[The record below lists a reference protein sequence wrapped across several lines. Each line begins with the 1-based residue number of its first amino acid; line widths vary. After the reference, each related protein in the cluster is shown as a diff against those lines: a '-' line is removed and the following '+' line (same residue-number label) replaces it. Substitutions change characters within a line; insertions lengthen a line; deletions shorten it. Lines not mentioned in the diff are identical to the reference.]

1 MKMNTKKS
9 VKCKMKSEFYS
20 SGCLKNGHDEKLSV
34 VILTKNSQK
43 YLEKVLKS
51 VEFADEVIIY
61 DNESTDNTSEIAK
74 KFKNTK
80 IFIDNKWEGFG
91 VQKQKA
97 VNKAKNRWVFV
108 LDSDEVFTENLKN
121 EVLEVIKNPKYN
133 AYKVARLNNFFGK
146 WIRHCGLF
154 PDYSIR
160 LFNKEKCKF
169 NERKVHESVECER
182 VGELKNYFLHY
193 AYESVEEFIEKQNRY
208 SSLGAKPNKLKA
220 IFSPYWTFFKIYFLK
235 LGFIDGWSGF
245 VIAKLYS
252 EYTFWKYVKK
262 MDN

>member
-1 MKMNTKKS
+1 MKMNTKKNA
-9 VKCKMKSEFYS
+9 KCKMESGQWKMSENKQSELHS

-51 VEFADEVIIY
+51 VEFADEIIIY
-61 DNESTDNTSEIAK
+61 DSGSSDKTLEIAK

-80 IFIDNKWEGFG
+80 IFVDENWEGFG
-91 VQKQKA
+91 RQKQKA
-97 VNKAKNRWVFV
+97 VNKASNKWVFV
-108 LDSDEVFTENLKN
+108 LDSDEVFTNELKN
-121 EVLEVIKNPKYN
+121 EVLETLKKPSFD

-146 WIRHCGLF
+146 WIRHSGLF

-169 NERKVHESVECER
+169 NDREVHESVECDN

-193 AYESVEEFIEKQNRY
+193 AYENIEEFIDKQNRY
-208 SSLGAKPNKLKA
+208 SSIGAKPNKIKA
-220 IFSPYWTFFKIYFLK
+220 IFSPYWTFKIVV
-235 LGFIDGWSGF
+235 GAT
-245 VIAKLYS
+245 IA
-252 EYTFWKYVKK
+252 T
-262 MDN
+262 